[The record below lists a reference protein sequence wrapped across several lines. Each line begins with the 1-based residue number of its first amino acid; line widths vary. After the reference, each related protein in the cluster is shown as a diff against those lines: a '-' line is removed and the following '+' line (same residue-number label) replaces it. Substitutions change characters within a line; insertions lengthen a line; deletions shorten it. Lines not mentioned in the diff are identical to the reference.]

1 MSEKSL
7 SDFYKAAQSDS
18 ALQQK
23 LKQAPDKDSYLNLI
37 VQSGKEK
44 GFDFSRQEVLSA
56 IEGINAKR
64 GGELSDKQ
72 LETVAGGR
80 VTEFFERWY
89 YERYTS
95 GRVKCT

>member
-7 SDFYKAAQSDS
+7 NDFYKAAQSDT

-44 GFDFSRQEVLSA
+44 GYDFTRQEVQSA

-64 GGELSDKQ
+64 GQLSDKQ
-72 LETVAGGR
+72 LESVAGGR

-95 GRVKCT
+95 GAVRCS